1 MKLQKTQLGSKSPQ
15 QKSTK
20 SLLTTINTGYNIDQC
35 DEIPIPE
42 IVFIDLHEHNK
53 SILDSV
59 ETGFDKQNT
68 LSKQC
73 EEPQY
78 FITLYNE
85 NFLNEFKTEQEKE
98 KVRENLDVY
107 GKSEVSKIVSD
118 VINDN
123 TLSFITKIVVE
134 KMINDLDFVDST
146 SRSYVNYEI
155 PDKLFKL

>member
-20 SLLTTINTGYNIDQC
+20 SLLTTINTGYDVNQC
-35 DEIPIPE
+35 NDLPVPE
-42 IVFIDLHEHNK
+42 IIFIDLHDHNE
-53 SILDSV
+53 SILDSI
-59 ETGFDKQNT
+59 ETGFDKQNI
-68 LSKQC
+68 LNKQC

-78 FITLYNE
+78 FVTLYKE

-107 GKSEVSKIVSD
+107 GKNEVSKIVSD

-123 TLSFITKIVVE
+123 TLSFITRIEVE
-134 KMINDLDFVDST
+134 KMIDNLDFVDST